1 MRPLDQVTTPTLW
14 AGTNSGNVLVFT
26 ISLPKESKR
35 QEVEVNCQ
43 LGKEIQLKHRAPVV
57 HIILLDGIG
66 SPIPIPGEVEAG
78 LAHSPD
84 LVGPHKVVICSEEQ
98 FKVGNLLCDFWSHF

>member
-1 MRPLDQVTTPTLW
+1 
-14 AGTNSGNVLVFT
+14 VFT

-35 QEVEVNCQ
+35 QEADVNCQ

-98 FKVGNLLCDFWSHF
+98 FKVTYDFFANQWILDSKLNANRNLDCL

>member
-1 MRPLDQVTTPTLW
+1 VTTATLW

-26 ISLPKESKR
+26 ITLPKENKR
-35 QEVEVNCQ
+35 KEVDILCQ

-57 HIILLDGIG
+57 NIVLLDGIG
-66 SPIPIPGEVEAG
+66 SPIPIPGEVESG
-78 LAHSPD
+78 LAPSPD

-98 FKVGNLLCDFWSHF
+98 FKVHVAFFFFFACAK